1 MAERS
6 SRRFHQ
12 ETKDVLGGPPVPADL
27 ELWPESWLTIEYKTY
42 PRLPKIELPQTA
54 PSADFFDIVKKR
66 SSKRTVSGGSVKLEA
81 LSSILRYSCGIVSR
95 KGGMHRA
102 QPSAG
107 TRFPLE
113 VYPLVLHG
121 SDALPA
127 GLYHYG
133 VKEHVLDVLWQKS
146 LEEEVK
152 GMFTYEWSRSVAL
165 ILLITA
171 VFERTQEKYGERG
184 YRYCLLEAGHVG
196 QGIYL
201 AAGAMD
207 LSCCALAGTHDE
219 VLEKLIDIDGST
231 ESLVYALALG

>member
-1 MAERS
+1 MRKARCSVWRESLAGILALKAVHAIIILVARFCSGSTMSHMAERS

-95 KGGMHRA
+95 EGGMHRA

-113 VYPLVLHG
+113 VYSLVLHG
-121 SDALPA
+121 SDALPS
-127 GLYHYG
+127 GISNYG
-133 VKEHVLDVLWQKS
+133 VRENMLDVLW
-146 LEEEVK
+146 
-152 GMFTYEWSRSVAL
+152 
-165 ILLITA
+165 
-171 VFERTQEKYGERG
+171 
-184 YRYCLLEAGHVG
+184 
-196 QGIYL
+196 
-201 AAGAMD
+201 
-207 LSCCALAGTHDE
+207 
-219 VLEKLIDIDGST
+219 
-231 ESLVYALALG
+231 